1 MEQLE
6 NKKISN
12 SAIQPPSIGEA
23 LASWEYPEFMQ
34 FERGWRWYLI
44 AGVVTLGLAAYAIW
58 DKNWLFLII
67 IVFST
72 LIFALANMRPPE
84 RLHVI
89 ISNKGIILRDK
100 FLAYQD
106 IKNFW
111 MIYQPPMVKSLYIE
125 PRSFIIPRLHIHLE
139 DQNPVEIRE
148 ILLQFLEEDFSKE
161 EEPQSE
167 FLGRLLK
174 L

>member
-6 NKKISN
+6 NKLRSK
-12 SAIQPPSIGEA
+12 SAIQPPFVGEA

-34 FERGWRWYLI
+34 FERGWLWYSI
-44 AGVVTLGLAAYAIW
+44 AGLITAGLAVYAVV

-67 IVFST
+67 IIFAT
-72 LIFALANMRPPE
+72 LIFALANMRQPE

-89 ISNKGIILRDK
+89 ISNKGVILRDK
-100 FLAYQD
+100 FLAYPD

-111 MIYQPPMVKSLYIE
+111 MIYQPPMIKSLYIE

-139 DQNPVEIRE
+139 DQNPVDIRDM
-148 ILLQFLEEDFSKE
+148 LLQFLEEDFSKE
-161 EEPQSE
+161 DEPQSE

>member
-1 MEQLE
+1 MEQIE
-6 NKKISN
+6 DKQV
-12 SAIQPPSIGEA
+12 ATPRAPSPVGDA
-23 LASWEYPEFMQ
+23 LADWEYPEFMQ
-34 FERGWRWYLI
+34 FERGWLWYLI
-44 AGVVTLGLAAYAIW
+44 AGLVTAGLAAYAVW

-72 LIFALANMRPPE
+72 LIFALANIRQPE
-84 RLHVI
+84 KLHVI
-89 ISNKGIILRDK
+89 ITTKGVMLRDK
-100 FLAYQD
+100 FLPYQD

-125 PRSFIIPRLHIHLE
+125 PRSFFIPRLHVHLE
-139 DQNPVEIRE
+139 NQNPVEIRE
-148 ILLQFLEEDFSKE
+148 MLLQFLEEDFSKE

-167 FLGRLLK
+167 LFGRLLK